1 MSSKLWTLFGV
12 LVSLCVLTFSLYLA
26 IFPGEWMDE
35 NLPRSP
41 LQALLFEGGV
51 DFRGRPRSIFSNRLV
66 LSGQSMVDPEKLDKI
81 AVSRSVRGRD
91 LRLAVLI
98 AADLRKVDFAGAQ
111 LQDAS
116 FDFAQLQGAMLNG
129 ARLLAA
135 SLSGAHLQGASLN
148 YAQSQGASFNSAQ
161 LQGATLDSAQ
171 LQGATLDSAQLQGA
185 DLSNATIWRA
195 RANTKPN
202 LYLADLQNI
211 DAVTKLVMEQQSFA
225 DWRDEIAKNIPASWR
240 NTEISRVMSLFPGN
254 QRKDRMMSRLA
265 ALDPAVQE

>member
-1 MSSKLWTLFGV
+1 
-12 LVSLCVLTFSLYLA
+12 
-26 IFPGEWMDE
+26 
-35 NLPRSP
+35 
-41 LQALLFEGGV
+41 
-51 DFRGRPRSIFSNRLV
+51 
-66 LSGQSMVDPEKLDKI
+66 QS
-81 AVSRSVRGRD
+81 
-91 LRLAVLI
+91 
-98 AADLRKVDFAGAQ
+98 
-111 LQDAS
+111 
-116 FDFAQLQGAMLNG
+116 AMLNG
-129 ARLLAA
+129 ARLQGA

-148 YAQSQGASFNSAQ
+148 YAQSQGASFN
-161 LQGATLDSAQ
+161 SAQ